1 MMCAGV
7 TAHGEILK
15 GDLVSA
21 GEAGRPHI
29 ANPLLGVLRNEYR
42 HLWYLRL
49 TKRTGGHSETVE
61 GCKVY

>member
-21 GEAGRPHI
+21 GEAGTPHI
-29 ANPLLGVLRNEYR
+29 ANPLLGIPRRSAQRISALMVFAADKAYR
-42 HLWYLRL
+42 
-49 TKRTGGHSETVE
+49 RT
-61 GCKVY
+61 